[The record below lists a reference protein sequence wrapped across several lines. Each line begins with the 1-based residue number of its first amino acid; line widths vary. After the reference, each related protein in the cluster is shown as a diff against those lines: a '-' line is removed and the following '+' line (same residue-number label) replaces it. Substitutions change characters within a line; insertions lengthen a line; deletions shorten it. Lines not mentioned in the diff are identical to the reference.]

1 MANLAE
7 IKAGT
12 LIGFSGNKTVETA
25 KTDTA
30 TNRVDICTT
39 KQLYFNGQRI
49 GVTDKEQTFL
59 ENGVSTTGMA
69 MASQIVMST
78 TNSQN
83 IKDYIDDQVG
93 NAVAGAYKFKKSVAS
108 LADLFKET
116 TTKGDVYNITKD
128 FDISSGD
135 NKGHYQ
141 AGTNVAVKTPFTG
154 NGTEEMID
162 PLGGTTVDLSP
173 YVTKT
178 SLTST
183 LGSYVTSSALTTKLG
198 DYVTNAAQTEAL
210 KSYYTKTQVNDTLA
224 TYVERFVIIDN
235 GTLPTDNLKPV
246 SGTFSAEQKMAF
258 GKIAKACAD
267 KKLVMYAGADAFKR
281 NEYYNAIDFVGSYT
295 SNDSWYFYV
304 RFLINRTIVSYMGTC
319 ANGTGSVT
327 IMKNAL
333 ASDSDLST
341 LKSTVDQLKAQLLLA

>member
-69 MASQIVMST
+69 MASQIVMSASDST
-78 TNSQN
+78 N
-83 IKDYIDDQVG
+83 IKKYIDTKVG
-93 NAVAGAYKFKKSVAS
+93 DAVAGAYKFKKSVAS

-178 SLTST
+178 SLEGTLGGYVTSGSLT
-183 LGSYVTSSALTTKLG
+183 TSLGSYYKKTETYSKTEVNTKLD
-198 DYVTNAAQTEAL
+198 DYAL
-210 KSYYTKTQVNDTLA
+210 VAILPLS
-224 TYVERFVIIDN
+224 I
-235 GTLPTDNLKPV
+235 LPTKESSSNMAGHNAEFAKAAKAASKGGV
-246 SGTFSAEQKMAF
+246 VMISGTA
-258 GKIAKACAD
+258 
-267 KKLVMYAGADAFKR
+267 
-281 NEYYNAIDFVGSYT
+281 
-295 SNDSWYFYV
+295 
-304 RFLINRTIVSYMGTC
+304 
-319 ANGTGSVT
+319 GTGGVPMGEITSVEVRYADDNNFRMGFVYGSKKYYWQM
-327 IMKNAL
+327 ISGNMDHINVE
-333 ASDSDLST
+333 DYIST
-341 LKSTVDQLKAQLLLA
+341 TDANIAELQKTVDQLKAQLLLA

>member
-178 SLTST
+178 SLEGT
-183 LGSYVTSSALTTKLG
+183 LGGYVTSSALTTKLG
-198 DYVTNAAQTEAL
+198 DYVTNTAQTETL
-210 KSYYTKTQVNDTLA
+210 KSYYTKTEINQSFAPILEIDATKLPETTLLLSKSNESDFRLIAQALVKKHYVVLRGTNSSGKTEYYTA
-224 TYVERFVIIDN
+224 TYMTGAIENALSSGVVWSFNVKFLIGGDLVTFSGSYN
-235 GTLPTDNLKPV
+235 GTSGVGTVTRSKTTYATSTDL
-246 SGTFSAEQKMAF
+246 Q
-258 GKIAKACAD
+258 
-267 KKLVMYAGADAFKR
+267 
-281 NEYYNAIDFVGSYT
+281 
-295 SNDSWYFYV
+295 
-304 RFLINRTIVSYMGTC
+304 
-319 ANGTGSVT
+319 
-327 IMKNAL
+327 
-333 ASDSDLST
+333 T